1 MSSSSLAFSKRKNNE
16 RAKMP
21 SVLILSSKISF
32 FLSTFLTNFRAMVS
46 AIPIAETSRIL
57 AITFDATVKGR
68 ESKNAANSSS
78 S

>member
-1 MSSSSLAFSKRKNNE
+1 
-16 RAKMP
+16 MP

-32 FLSTFLTNFRAMVS
+32 FLSTFLTNFRAMAS

-68 ESKNAANSSS
+68 GNLKTLQIRLRHNK
-78 S
+78 